1 MKKVFNG
8 LTVDQFRKDFQS
20 SITELEE
27 KYGVTINL
35 GTLTYDETSIRG
47 KMTALKGEREEEL
60 SKDDFIIGETV
71 KIAHK
76 KVLPTEKFKII
87 KINKVKIKVEGAR
100 GIVNVSPQLLRK
112 LF

>member
-1 MKKVFNG
+1 MKKVFNE
-8 LTVDQFRKDFQS
+8 LTVGKFRKDFQS
-20 SITELEE
+20 SMAELEE

-87 KINKVKIKVEGAR
+87 KINSKNVKVEGDR